1 MIIYNNLI
9 LINLEKERDETK
21 VKLFENYWL
30 VSLNNIRS
38 MMPTAIIALV
48 IIDRPQVMK
57 SRLLVNEFLSLTYL
71 PS

>member
-38 MMPTAIIALV
+38 KMPTAIIALV

-57 SRLLVNEFLSLTYL
+57 SRLLVSEFLSLTYL

>member
-48 IIDRPQVMK
+48 IIDKPQVMK
-57 SRLLVNEFLSLTYL
+57 SRLLVSEFLSLTYL